1 MERDPLQRDD
11 TPEPSEVLDALSDD
25 AATSI
30 IAALDEPMTAS
41 QVSEECDIPLSTTYR
56 KLDTLAEVDLLEE
69 STEIRRD
76 GQHTTRYTV
85 AFDEITV
92 NVTDDNELVVEMS
105 RPERPADE
113 RLADLWSRVRE
124 ET

>member
-30 IAALDEPMTAS
+30 IAALDEPLTAS

-92 NVTDDNELVVEMS
+92 SVTDDNELVVEMS

>member
-30 IAALDEPMTAS
+30 IAALDDPMTAS

-92 NVTDDNELVVEMS
+92 SVTDDNDLVVEMS

>member
-1 MERDPLQRDD
+1 MERDPLQREE

-30 IAALDEPMTAS
+30 IAALDEPKTAS

-76 GQHTTRYTV
+76 GQHTTRYAV

-92 NVTDDNELVVEMS
+92 SVTDDNELVVDMS

>member
-30 IAALDEPMTAS
+30 IGALDKPMTAS
-41 QVSEECDIPLSTTYR
+41 EVSEECDIPLSTTYR

-92 NVTDDNELVVEMS
+92 SVTEDNELVVEMS

>member
-30 IAALDEPMTAS
+30 IAALDEPKTAS

-85 AFDEITV
+85 AFDEVTV
-92 NVTDDNELVVEMS
+92 SVTDDNELVVEMS

>member
-1 MERDPLQRDD
+1 MERDPLQRED
-11 TPEPSEVLDALSDD
+11 TPEPSEVFDALSDD

-30 IAALDEPMTAS
+30 IAALDEPKTAS
-41 QVSEECDIPLSTTYR
+41 QVSEVCDIPLSTTYR
-56 KLDTLAEVDLLEE
+56 KLDALAEVDLLEE

-76 GQHTTRYTV
+76 GQHTTRYMV
-85 AFDEITV
+85 AFDEVTV
-92 NVTDDNELVVEMS
+92 SVTEDNELVIEMA
-105 RPERPADE
+105 RRERPADE

>member
-30 IAALDEPMTAS
+30 IAALDEPKTAS

-92 NVTDDNELVVEMS
+92 SVTDDNELVVEMS

>member
-1 MERDPLQRDD
+1 MERDPLQRDE
-11 TPEPSEVLDALSDD
+11 TPQPSEVLDALSDD

-30 IAALDEPMTAS
+30 IAALDEPKTAS

-76 GQHTTRYTV
+76 GQHTTRYAV
-85 AFDEITV
+85 AFDELTV
-92 NVTDDNELVVEMS
+92 TVTEDNGLVVETS

>member
-1 MERDPLQRDD
+1 MARDPLGREE

-41 QVSEECDIPLSTTYR
+41 QVSEACDIPLSTTYR
-56 KLDTLAEVDLLEE
+56 KLDTLAGVDLLEE

-76 GQHTTRYTV
+76 GQHTTRYSV
-85 AFDEITV
+85 AFEEVTV
-92 NVTDDNELVVEMS
+92 NVTDENELVVEIS
-105 RPERPADE
+105 RPEQPADE

>member
-1 MERDPLQRDD
+1 MERDPSRREE

-30 IAALDEPMTAS
+30 ITALEEPKTAS

-85 AFDEITV
+85 AFDEVTV
-92 NVTDDNELVVEMS
+92 SVTEDDGLVVELS